1 MDPSFFPIP
10 TGVFVLEW
18 SAFLFLE
25 FLIWRIIG
33 TGWER
38 KNRSPQSSMIIP
50 AGLYFFHS
58 RTRWSVNDVWSDLS
72 MRLARARAVYFCFL
86 KEMFSLL
93 TKKTQIELVGL
104 VSTIS
109 ICRLIVC
116 FLSERSWS
124 LCTHTWN
131 CPYRMYRLFSFVWP
145 FSRFYSKRLP
155 LFVFFFVLSSK
166 LLLWLLLLLNIAR
179 STDDGHENLTHA
191 PNECVWNENKL
202 EMKIE
207 ENPGTFSRHDQSL
220 NYF

>member
-1 MDPSFFPIP
+1 MIRFSLSRIFDLENYWNWVGKKEPISAELYDNSGRTIFLP
-10 TGVFVLEW
+10 LENEMKRERCLVR
-18 SAFLFLE
+18 SQHASRSCSRRVFLFSQRNV
-25 FLIWRIIG
+25 FL
-33 TGWER
+33 
-38 KNRSPQSSMIIP
+38 
-50 AGLYFFHS
+50 
-58 RTRWSVNDVWSDLS
+58 VN
-72 MRLARARAVYFCFL
+72 
-86 KEMFSLL
+86 
-93 TKKTQIELVGL
+93 KKTQIELVGL

-131 CPYRMYRLFSFVWP
+131 CPYRMYRLFLLSD
-145 FSRFYSKRLP
+145 
-155 LFVFFFVLSSK
+155 LFLDSIRNVFHCSYFFFVLSSK

-207 ENPGTFSRHDQSL
+207 ESLGTFSRHDQSL